1 MLKSC
6 YTSYLVASLQAA
18 ETLCV
23 HTLGLYLVEIVDQPR
38 KEMHW
43 STAHKLLIS
52 KAVKKKTVFAGNNKT
67 DLMVEVVLS
76 QLLFQCA
83 TVADVE

>member
-6 YTSYLVASLQAA
+6 YSCFPSGCRNPVCPLI
-18 ETLCV
+18 
-23 HTLGLYLVEIVDQPR
+23 HTLGLYLVEIVDQLR

>member
-1 MLKSC
+1 MCPLIH
-6 YTSYLVASLQAA
+6 A
-18 ETLCV
+18 
-23 HTLGLYLVEIVDQPR
+23 LGLYLVEIVDQLR
-38 KEMHW
+38 KEMHS

-52 KAVKKKTVFAGNNKT
+52 KAVKNKTVFAGNNKT